1 MPKIAKRMNVNPKKT
16 RTPNRPGSEANKAS
30 ISCFI
35 LGRRLIVLSGRR
47 ILNVLNDFKPPLL
60 TLGRKLSTEM
70 MTTKKSSQFQG
81 SLRYDYLW
89 KMKPFAIILQ
99 AHSRMK
105 MTVNKRSTFSS

>member
-1 MPKIAKRMNVNPKKT
+1 MNPKKIN
-16 RTPNRPGSEANKAS
+16 TPIRPGREESKAS
-30 ISCFI
+30 MSCFI
-35 LGRRLIVLSGRR
+35 LGKRLIVLSGLR

-60 TLGRKLSTEM
+60 TDGRKLSTEM

>member
-1 MPKIAKRMNVNPKKT
+1 MPKIAKRMNVNPKNT
-16 RTPNRPGSEANKAS
+16 RTPNKPGSEANKAS

-60 TLGRKLSTEM
+60 TLGKKLSTEM
-70 MTTKKSSQFQG
+70 ITTKKSSQFHA
-81 SLRYDYLW
+81 SLKYENLW

-105 MTVNKRSTFSS
+105 TIVNARSSFSS